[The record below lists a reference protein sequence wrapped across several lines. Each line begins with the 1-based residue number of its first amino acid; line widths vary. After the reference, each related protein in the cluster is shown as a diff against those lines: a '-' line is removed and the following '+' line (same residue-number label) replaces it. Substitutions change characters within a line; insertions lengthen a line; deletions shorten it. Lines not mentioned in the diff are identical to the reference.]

1 MPICTSAM
9 VRNYQLRDEH
19 PPRNESPAHCSIRRT
34 TKKLEPERAKCL
46 KLRRGATASV
56 MSHSS
61 YQRTIR
67 EMKAE
72 IAKEEKQARAEI
84 ADPATHD
91 LGLARMDLVMAHRK
105 ILEIVKAR
113 HALPCD
119 PGGSTTSAQ

>member
-1 MPICTSAM
+1 MPICTSAE
-9 VRNYQLRDEH
+9 VRIENYLI
-19 PPRNESPAHCSIRRT
+19 SIHQEFIPGLLFHFT
-34 TKKLEPERAKCL
+34 NKIKKIEPERAKCL
-46 KLRRGATASV
+46 KLRKGATASE

-67 EMKAE
+67 EMEAE
-72 IAKEEKQARAEI
+72 ISKEEKQARAEI
-84 ADPATHD
+84 ADPVTHD

-119 PGGSTTSAQ
+119 PGGSTT